1 MCLDQV
7 AEVVQVVEAAEV
19 RAEADTEKDG
29 DGDGAAVLQAAVMEA
44 EAVNQR

>member
-1 MCLDQV
+1 MCLGQV